1 MIVGHSQFEKIPMS
15 IERQRQTIT
24 DEIENITK
32 GIQDLKANNGAR
44 FTIKQLEKTKKNLK
58 RISQATLLLNILVRF
73 VHGSIMFTL

>member
-73 VHGSIMFTL
+73 ARGSIMFMQ